1 MGKPIRVP
9 IYFILF
15 IGDSWDIQLNKAF
28 KLVHIIYK
36 FATEKRVAAIEINQ
50 GHKTMLGVN
59 LYFNPFHHFC
69 TSSYMHLV

>member
-1 MGKPIRVP
+1 MGKPIRAP

-36 FATEKRVAAIEINQ
+36 FA
-50 GHKTMLGVN
+50 KTMK
-59 LYFNPFHHFC
+59 FNRKKGSC
-69 TSSYMHLV
+69 NRNKSRAQNNAGRKLVFQPIPSFLH